1 MALGEG
7 KSGTPRGRDVLAC
20 FLAVQT
26 AFAVT
31 AGADLILD
39 PAVTARPGLQLLLGS
54 LILMSILMAGF
65 VAVRFYRC
73 HRAER
78 ASSRD
83 TAQLID
89 TVLTTSHEWLWA
101 LDAQGNFAFSSPTS
115 IALTGYDPSE
125 LVGKHFSM
133 VADVEDVPAA
143 ILSLI
148 HAPGV
153 EGRAQ
158 GIVRC
163 RHRDGSS
170 VWIESSTHNRPA
182 GAGQPAGLVGTS
194 RRVPM
199 ETAREAAA
207 ALSRTRIRAMIDDNK
222 MLTAFQP
229 IKNLAAG
236 HIIGAEALTRFV
248 SDDGNGPDYWFEEAA
263 SAGLSED
270 LEIAALETAL
280 KAAMALPSSIY
291 VALNA
296 SPATCLNPLLP
307 EILERSGL
315 ALERIVL
322 ELTERLE
329 VEDYCPLVAAL
340 EPLRRRGLRIAI
352 DDAGAGFASMR
363 HVLHIRP
370 DIIKLDRS
378 LIAGIDNDEG
388 RQALGAAMAE
398 FARRL
403 GASVVAEGIETEAEL
418 AAVIEIGL
426 TAGQGYLFGR
436 PTIDDRD
443 WQNWR
448 LQIWPAAGRFN

>member
-1 MALGEG
+1 
-7 KSGTPRGRDVLAC
+7 
-20 FLAVQT
+20 
-26 AFAVT
+26 
-31 AGADLILD
+31 
-39 PAVTARPGLQLLLGS
+39 
-54 LILMSILMAGF
+54 
-65 VAVRFYRC
+65 
-73 HRAER
+73 
-78 ASSRD
+78 
-83 TAQLID
+83 
-89 TVLTTSHEWLWA
+89 
-101 LDAQGNFAFSSPTS
+101 
-115 IALTGYDPSE
+115 
-125 LVGKHFSM
+125 
-133 VADVEDVPAA
+133 
-143 ILSLI
+143 
-148 HAPGV
+148 
-153 EGRAQ
+153 
-158 GIVRC
+158 
-163 RHRDGSS
+163 
-170 VWIESSTHNRPA
+170 
-182 GAGQPAGLVGTS
+182 
-194 RRVPM
+194 M

-207 ALSRTRIRAMIDDNK
+207 ALSRTRIRAMIDENK

-248 SDDGNGPDYWFEEAA
+248 SEDGSGPDYWFEEAA
-263 SAGLSED
+263 SVGLSED
-270 LEIAALETAL
+270 LEIAALEVAL
-280 KAAMALPSSIY
+280 KAAMGLPSSIY

-296 SPATCLNPLLP
+296 SPATCLDPLLP

-352 DDAGAGFASMR
+352 DDAGSGFASMR

-378 LIAGIDNDEG
+378 LIAGIDDDEG

-418 AAVIEIGL
+418 AAVTELGL

-443 WQNWR
+443 WENWR
-448 LQIWPAAGRFN
+448 LQTWPAAGRFN

>member
-1 MALGEG
+1 MGEG
-7 KSGTPRGRDVLAC
+7 KLDTPRGRDVLAC

-83 TAQLID
+83 TAQLMD

-101 LDAQGNFAFSSPTS
+101 LDAQGNFAFSSPTC

-125 LVGKHFSM
+125 LVGKHFSV
-133 VADVEDVPAA
+133 VADIEDVPAA

-153 EGRAQ
+153 EGHAQ

-170 VWIESSTHNRPA
+170 VWIESSTHNRPVR
-182 GAGQPAGLVGTS
+182 AGQPAGLVGTS

-207 ALSRTRIRAMIDDNK
+207 ALSRTRIRAMIDENK

-248 SDDGNGPDYWFEEAA
+248 SEDGSGPDYWFEEAA
-263 SAGLSED
+263 SVGLSED
-270 LEIAALETAL
+270 LEIAALEVAL
-280 KAAMALPSSIY
+280 KAAMGLPSSIY

-296 SPATCLNPLLP
+296 SPATCLDPLLP

-352 DDAGAGFASMR
+352 DDAGSGFASMR

-378 LIAGIDNDEG
+378 LIAGIDDDEG

-418 AAVIEIGL
+418 AAVTELGL

-443 WQNWR
+443 WENWR
-448 LQIWPAAGRFN
+448 LQTWPAAGRFN